1 MEFKN
6 WMSPLSKPIIHFLG
20 IADPVSFKKLQ
31 EQLEQIEQ
39 QLQVQ
44 PPLHLLPPEKPS
56 EKIKAKKKKYKKNFT
71 QKILPFLGYFD
82 SDPATSLVLKE
93 SLKNRFSLKNFSNWE
108 SLVKK
113 LPKKTMPYFFV
124 DLASIGNRGLKSL
137 KLLREKSPKT
147 KIIALSSYLS
157 AGLAKNMPKP
167 LLFEE
172 ILQKPLQKEQLN
184 KLK

>member
-1 MEFKN
+1 MRLKN
-6 WMSPLSKPIIHFLG
+6 WMNPLSKSIIDFLG

-31 EQLEQIEQ
+31 EQLIELEK

-44 PPLHLLPPEKPS
+44 PPQHLLPL
-56 EKIKAKKKKYKKNFT
+56 AKKKNSKKSFT
-71 QKILPFLGYFD
+71 QKMLPFLGYLN

-93 SLKNRFSLKNFSNWE
+93 SLKNRFSLKAFSNWE
-108 SLVKK
+108 NLAKH
-113 LPKKTMPYFFV
+113 LPKKAMPYFFV
-124 DLASIGNRGLKSL
+124 DLASIGNRGLKTL
-137 KLLREKSPKT
+137 KLLRQKSPKT